1 MWKPI
6 QTNERLTVGDI
17 LRYQP
22 ASSGLTNKDKIY
34 EVVKT
39 EVHYL
44 EVIEKQEGP
53 PVQEQPARKV
63 IRYMDIG
70 YHLSLELYSD

>member
-22 ASSGLTNKDKIY
+22 ASSGLTTKDKIY

-39 EVHYL
+39 EIHYL
-44 EVIEKQEGP
+44 EVVEKQEGRP
-53 PVQEQPARKV
+53 MQEQPARKV